1 MGWQMNG
8 WMSNH
13 GCRNGLVDSW
23 LDVPCGWAAGETLC
37 WVAEEVGIGVDN
49 PLCGWVGRWMVGQI
63 DGKAGGWGVGG
74 GWMDGHSCGW
84 VDVPIRGCLS
94 VCLPVCLP
102 LCAARQLRLCTVSEW
117 VPACAMHGPWQLPAS
132 VSWRGLRIPS
142 PPPEHG
148 AGWVAAARGWQEL
161 FSSSSSSVRASAL
174 PSSSSPCVG

>member
-1 MGWQMNG
+1 MDAGTDQWIAG
-8 WMSNH
+8 WMFRVGGQLERRSA
-13 GCRNGLVDSW
+13 GWLRRWAYGWTTLCAGGWADGW
-23 LDVPCGWAAGETLC
+23 LDSSAS
-37 WVAEEVGIGVDN
+37 
-49 PLCGWVGRWMVGQI
+49 GQI

-102 LCAARQLRLCTVSEW
+102 LCAARQLRLCTVNEW

-132 VSWRGLRIPS
+132 VSWWGLRIPS